1 MRAKRR
7 SAAETSPAS
16 TLSISREGTSRL
28 PRKRSPGAGVL
39 RKAEP
44 PQDSEKA
51 NTMIREIDLEAV
63 RAAAG
68 STRDPEIRRSLAELG
83 LLDEVQVVDGQVTV
97 HFHLT
102 SPLCPTK
109 FATSIGQEIRKRVEA
124 IPGVRSCEV
133 VLRDHFLHEK
143 IQERIN
149 ARGSR

>member
-1 MRAKRR
+1 M
-7 SAAETSPAS
+7 T
-16 TLSISREGTSRL
+16 T
-28 PRKRSPGAGVL
+28 
-39 RKAEP
+39 
-44 PQDSEKA
+44 Q
-51 NTMIREIDLEAV
+51 IDLDAV

-68 STRDPEIRRSLAELG
+68 STRDPEIRRSLGELG

-109 FATSIGQEIRKRVEA
+109 FATSIGQEIRRRVEA
-124 IPGVRSCEV
+124 IPGVASCEV
-133 VLRDHFLHEK
+133 VLRDHFLREK